1 MPMPK
6 IISDIVSEI
15 ARTKLP
21 AMVIDTCASLD
32 IVRCVWR
39 GNVRVVGVAKQL
51 IEAHQ
56 NSELL
61 LYAHSALQK
70 EATRNRIE
78 VEGEAR
84 KKAGDVDQA
93 MGEYRRA
100 AEYLGLHYPY
110 AAGHLHECVIP
121 SLMALHDQL
130 VATCVHIAPEDKTQ
144 LAAFVRCSNNRRP
157 ARKGG
162 GANDCLMFEEFR
174 SIAQAMPA
182 ADPLVLL
189 TTNPDD
195 FLDKSKG
202 RSHIHQ
208 EISDDLA
215 GTKGQMCLD
224 WRRAAKL
231 VLTPARFNS
240 I

>member
-1 MPMPK
+1 MQK
-6 IISDIVSEI
+6 TISDIVSDI

-56 NSELL
+56 NGELL

-70 EATRNRIE
+70 EAMRNRAE

-84 KKAGDVDQA
+84 KKAGDIDQA

-100 AEYLGLHYPY
+100 AEYLTMHYPY
-110 AAGHLHECVIP
+110 AAGHLHESVIP

-130 VATCVHIAPEDKTQ
+130 LAMCVHIALEDKTQ
-144 LAAFVRCSNNRRP
+144 LAAFARGSNNRRP
-157 ARKGG
+157 SRKGG

-195 FLDKSKG
+195 FADKSEG
-202 RSHIHQ
+202 PSHIHH

-215 GTKGQMCLD
+215 GTKGQVCLN
-224 WRRAAKL
+224 WEWAAKL
-231 VLTPARFNS
+231 VLTPVRVKL